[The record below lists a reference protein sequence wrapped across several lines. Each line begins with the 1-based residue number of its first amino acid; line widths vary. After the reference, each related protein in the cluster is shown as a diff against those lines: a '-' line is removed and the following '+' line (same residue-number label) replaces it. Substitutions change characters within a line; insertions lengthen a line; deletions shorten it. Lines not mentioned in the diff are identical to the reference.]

1 VVRER
6 REGDFMTNKD
16 LCIEIIN
23 GFGEEQLKNVVMML
37 QSIKNIAAEAAD
49 DAFCLQLAEDYENDT
64 DFDKSELISIQDFS
78 RELGIE
84 LE

>member
-1 VVRER
+1 
-6 REGDFMTNKD
+6 MTNKD
-16 LCIEIIN
+16 LCIEIIS
-23 GFGEEQLKNVVMML
+23 GFGEAQLKNVVVLL

-49 DAFCLQLAEDYENDT
+49 DAFCVQLAEDYEHDPAP
-64 DFDKSELISIQDFS
+64 DKNETISIQEFS